1 MMDFCGYWIQLIEVC
16 NLGSTDSVGTD
27 GPYVATLI
35 STSLGSLPAFV
46 QQRIHHLEKQQ
57 RYDSP
62 EYEAIN
68 AVLTTFFTVR
78 TAPGPDFWHERRNG
92 WRGSLLF

>member
-1 MMDFCGYWIQLIEVC
+1 MY
-16 NLGSTDSVGTD
+16 
-27 GPYVATLI
+27 PYVSLI
-35 STSLGSLPAFV
+35 STSLGSLPPFV

-68 AVLTTFFTVR
+68 AVLTTFFTLR
-78 TAPGPDFWHERRNG
+78 TAPGPDFWHDNDGFRWEGIFMGFSGGRRK
-92 WRGSLLF
+92 